1 LERINQFIEAMPER
15 YFLSVSE
22 ADIPA
27 HFDLMEQYTGEGA
40 MSYVDHFPERSCSSL
55 VVCTQDRPG
64 LFAAI
69 TGVLTALNLNILNA
83 RIFTSSDG
91 RILDIFR
98 ISHGPRP
105 EVVMAQNRW
114 SKFRENL
121 NAVLAGQIDVAHLVA
136 SSQRGVLLQKRAP
149 KVSTMVQI
157 DNEASEPFNIVEV
170 FTEDRIGVLFN
181 IAHELHQLGLSIHV
195 AKISTNVDQVAD
207 VFYVADQSGAK
218 VVDPD
223 RLAHIKNSLYQRL
236 APQHE
241 GSAESAH

>member
-1 LERINQFIEAMPER
+1 M
-15 YFLSVSE
+15 
-22 ADIPA
+22 PA
-27 HFDLMEQYTGEGA
+27 HFALMEQFTGRGA
-40 MSYVDHFPERSCSSL
+40 VSFVEHFPERDCSSL

-98 ISHGPRP
+98 ISHAGRP
-105 EVVMAQNRW
+105 DLTMAQARW
-114 SKFRENL
+114 SRFRDNL
-121 NAVLAGQIDVAHLVA
+121 NEVLSGTIDVARLVA
-136 SSQRGVLLQKRAP
+136 ASQKGALLQKRAP
-149 KVSTMVQI
+149 KVSTVIQI

-170 FTEDRIGVLFN
+170 FTDDRIGVLFN

-207 VFYVADQSGAK
+207 VFYVADQSGVK
-218 VVDPD
+218 VTDPD
-223 RLAHIKNSLYQRL
+223 RLQQIKDSLFQRL
-236 APQHE
+236 APQYE
-241 GSAESAH
+241 GHAQPAH